1 MKAVSWGNL
10 PIPVL
15 IILALGL
22 LMYQF
27 YRRYLKH
34 KEILDENEKNAEIEL
49 EKQKTEQE
57 KQKTER
63 MKVVSND
70 LANIIQSDDSVRT
83 ASIIFA
89 RSKIESIESFDKREQ
104 IRKELTEEYEQMAF
118 STLQEAL
125 LDGPSREATPVRQP
139 ENGKRIQSSGDREG
153 VKEN

>member
-1 MKAVSWGNL
+1 MSWGNL

-15 IILALGL
+15 SILALGL
-22 LMYQF
+22 LIYLFFQK
-27 YRRYLKH
+27 YLKY
-34 KEILDENEKNAEIEL
+34 KEKLDENEKNIEI
-49 EKQKTEQE
+49 K

-63 MKVVSND
+63 MKKVSND

-125 LDGPSREATPVRQP
+125 LDGPSRKATPVRQP

-153 VKEN
+153 VREN

>member
-1 MKAVSWGNL
+1 MSWGNL

-22 LMYQF
+22 SIYLF
-27 YRRYLKH
+27 FRRYLKH
-34 KEILDENEKNAEIEL
+34 KEILDENEKKKEIEL

-104 IRKELTEEYEQMAF
+104 IRKELTEEYKQMAF

-125 LDGPSREATPVRQP
+125 LDKPSRKATPVRQT
-139 ENGKRIQSSGDREG
+139 ENGRRIQSSGDREG
-153 VKEN
+153 VKGN